1 MAKLGISV
9 SYDRVCQLENHIA
22 VSISEQFKVDGIVC
36 PTMLRKG
43 IFTVAAL
50 DNIDHYPSS
59 ATAKG
64 SFHGT
69 GISLIQFPTKENE
82 GTSRGISVSANTII
96 TESKSSCIIH
106 LCSSHILKSVVI

>member
-59 ATAKG
+59 TTAKG

-82 GTSRGISVSANTII
+82 GTSRGISMCLPILSSQKVSLPVSFTCVPAIY
-96 TESKSSCIIH
+96 
-106 LCSSHILKSVVI
+106 